1 MSNRISTKRF
11 SAVMAFIGC
20 SVIGASTFAESSV
33 SERFIEEIIVTAE
46 KKEAA
51 LQSTPIAITA
61 IGQEE
66 IELRGIQDM
75 SEVQYIA
82 PGVTYNQT
90 GPTGFITM
98 RGVGMEFTTINA
110 EPGVSLH
117 TDGAYRGGS
126 MAPTLGM
133 FDLERIEIVRGPQ
146 GTLNGRNSTGGSIN
160 VVSRLPGAES
170 SFEAAILGGD
180 YDRYRVELASDIPV
194 SDNFAIRLA
203 GVRDER
209 DGYSKNS
216 ELNTDED
223 GSEYSILKA
232 AAVFTPTEDLEF
244 ILRAEYSDSEQTG
257 PLYLYSEEFVVA
269 PLLTSPSNP
278 GGLLNLPGNFCGAQS
293 CADFYGIQF
302 PAGVSPITD
311 PRKTRGETRTLQE
324 IDTTGVNL
332 TINYQINENIS
343 MRSITSYYD
352 QELEAERDI
361 DGLELA
367 FFTTVREE
375 DQEEFSQE
383 LTLLGTT
390 GNLDWI
396 LGAYYYESEVSGLY
410 TFEIPALQ
418 VFFESFF
425 GIAAF
430 GTGPLPSGS
439 MAGFGTRIDGSNSTV
454 PFLDDGFLEDIE
466 SKAVY
471 AQGTYNFSDKL
482 RGTFGIR
489 STKDVKD
496 FSQTSRDNLFGEQC
510 TDQRSEEDWSETT
523 SKIGIDVDLSDN
535 MLFYGS
541 VSTGYRSG
549 GFDAGAC
556 FDEFDPE
563 TLTAYEVGL
572 KMDISETLRL
582 NLSAFVYDYEDY
594 QARLFTTIGTT
605 VLNADGADI
614 QGAEIEFNWLA
625 TERFRVDGS
634 VSYLNTEFKGFMA
647 QDPMRPQN
655 GLVDLDGNSLL
666 RAPELQASLTADYD
680 IPLSSGLLTLRGEYA
695 YMDEQHHSLFDD
707 PLGLEP
713 SRNMINARVFFQP
726 TIAGLENLTISGFV
740 NNVNDDEY
748 KQMYV
753 LSGFVGGVTNA
764 YGAPRTW
771 GIQVRYKI

>member
-1 MSNRISTKRF
+1 MFKKISTKRF
-11 SAVMAFIGC
+11 SVMAFIGC
-20 SVIGASTFAESSV
+20 SVISTFTFAESSV
-33 SERFIEEIIVTAE
+33 SERFMEEIIVTAQ
-46 KKEAA
+46 KREAG

-75 SEVQYIA
+75 SDVQYMA

-160 VVSRLPGAES
+160 IISRLPGDET
-170 SFEAAILGGD
+170 SFEAAFLGGD
-180 YDRYRVELASDIPV
+180 YDRYRVELAGDLPV

-216 ELNTDED
+216 TLNKDED
-223 GSEYSILKA
+223 GSEYTILKG
-232 AAVFTPTEDLEF
+232 AAVFTPTDELEV

-257 PLYLYSEEFVVA
+257 PLYLYSQEFTVA

-278 GGLLNLPGNFCGAQS
+278 GGLLNLAGNFCGAQS
-293 CADFYGIQF
+293 CADAFGIQF
-302 PAGVSPITD
+302 PTGVSPITD
-311 PRKTRGETRTLQE
+311 PRKTRGETPTLQE
-324 IDTTGVNL
+324 IETTGVNL
-332 TINYQINENIS
+332 TINYQINEDITL
-343 MRSITSYYD
+343 RSITSFYD
-352 QELEAERDI
+352 QELAAVRDI
-361 DGLELA
+361 DGLDLS

-383 LTLLGTT
+383 LTLLGKT

-396 LGAYYYESEVSGLY
+396 VGAYYYESEVSGLY

-418 VFFESFF
+418 TFFESFF

-430 GTGPLPSGS
+430 GSGPLPAGS
-439 MAGFGTRIDGSNSTV
+439 MAAFGTRIDGSTPAV
-454 PFLDDGFLEDIE
+454 PFLDDGFEEDIE
-466 SKAVY
+466 SRAIY
-471 AQGTYNFSDKL
+471 AQGTYHFSDKL
-482 RGTFGIR
+482 RGTVGIR
-489 STKDVKD
+489 STEDEKQ

-510 TDQRSEEDWSETT
+510 TNQLSEQDWSETT
-523 SKIGIDVDLSDN
+523 GKVGIDADLSGS
-535 MLFYGS
+535 MLLYGS

-549 GFDAGAC
+549 GFDGGAC

-572 KMDISETLRL
+572 KTNLSDSLRV

-594 QARLFTTIGTT
+594 QARLFTAIGTT
-605 VLNADGADI
+605 VLNAEGADI

-634 VSYLNTEFKGFMA
+634 ISYLNTEFKGFLA

-655 GLVDLDGNSLL
+655 GLVDLEGNSLL

-695 YMDEQHHSLFDD
+695 FMDEQHFSLFDD

-713 SRNMINARVFFQP
+713 SRSMLNARVFFQP
-726 TIAGLENLTISGFV
+726 SSEKFKDVTITGFV
-740 NNVNDDEY
+740 NNLRDDEY
-748 KQMYV
+748 KVMYV

-771 GIQVRYKI
+771 GIQVRYRR